1 MKKAMPQEID
11 VWYILPAIRKELAE
25 SLKKQGLNQS
35 EIASKLGITKSA
47 VSQYIANKRA
57 CGIKFG
63 PVIKD
68 QINFSA
74 KQITKGSSVMKEI
87 FEIEKLIRR
96 RKVYCSLCIAR
107 KDKCNICCSE

>member
-1 MKKAMPQEID
+1 MQKGMPQEID

-35 EIASKLGITKSA
+35 EIAVKLGITKAA
-47 VSQYIANKRA
+47 VSQYITNKRA
-57 CGIKFG
+57 CSVKFG
-63 PVIKD
+63 PKIKE
-68 QINFSA
+68 QIKFSA
-74 KQITKGSSVMKEI
+74 KQIIKGSNVMKEI

-96 RKVYCSLCIAR
+96 RKIYCSLCVAR